1 MEFHQD
7 DNEGVFTHSSYDD
20 VLDSSSLPV
29 YSVGAEADTNN
40 MDSTY
45 VVSPIPTHRIHK
57 DLPKAQILGDPR
69 SAVQTRGKL
78 HKGQGEHLVSY
89 VQKQRRTNHK
99 DF

>member
-20 VLDSSSLPV
+20 ILDSSAIPN
-29 YSVGAEADTNN
+29 YNVGAKADTNN

-45 VVSPIPTHRIHK
+45 AVSHIPTHRIHK
-57 DLPKAQILGDPR
+57 DDHKAQILGDPR

-78 HKGQGEHLVSY
+78 H
-89 VQKQRRTNHK
+89 R
-99 DF
+99 